1 MKIAGICFTKSG
13 SEVSKRII
21 RVLRGSFAA
30 GDADDVEIEWYGKGK
45 YLTGTGFRELSV
57 PVQEWAGKCFH
68 TCDTLIFVG
77 AAGIAVRAIAPY
89 VRDKRTD
96 PAVIVVDE
104 RGKFCISLLSG
115 HIGGANEMVEN
126 LSAGLGSVPVI
137 TTATD
142 VSHKFAV
149 DVYADRNDMVISNMT
164 YAKEVS
170 AALLAGEPV
179 GFYTHFP
186 VEGDLPEGIYWS
198 DKLDTARA
206 LSAENEEEGTS
217 LGIYISPSY
226 NRQYFDHTLWL
237 IPKCLVLG
245 IGCKRG
251 TPASVIRK
259 LVDDTLRQ
267 YSLYPEA
274 IASVASIDLKRDEP
288 GLVEYCR
295 SLGVPLHTFS
305 ADELNMAEGSFTK
318 SDFVRK
324 TTGTDNVCERS
335 AVCDGGGDLIIRK
348 VAEDGVTVAVALLN
362 RKIKVG

>member
-21 RVLRGSFAA
+21 RVLRGSFAS

-45 YLTGTGFRELSV
+45 YLAGTGFRELSV

-142 VSHKFAV
+142 VSHKFGV
-149 DVYADRNDMVISNMT
+149 DVYADRNDMVISNLT

-179 GFYTHFP
+179 GFYT
-186 VEGDLPEGIYWS
+186 
-198 DKLDTARA
+198 
-206 LSAENEEEGTS
+206 
-217 LGIYISPSY
+217 
-226 NRQYFDHTLWL
+226 
-237 IPKCLVLG
+237 
-245 IGCKRG
+245 
-251 TPASVIRK
+251 
-259 LVDDTLRQ
+259 
-267 YSLYPEA
+267 
-274 IASVASIDLKRDEP
+274 
-288 GLVEYCR
+288 
-295 SLGVPLHTFS
+295 
-305 ADELNMAEGSFTK
+305 
-318 SDFVRK
+318 
-324 TTGTDNVCERS
+324 
-335 AVCDGGGDLIIRK
+335 
-348 VAEDGVTVAVALLN
+348 
-362 RKIKVG
+362 